1 MIILSQGIFFFF
13 QAEKKTLYRNRE
25 EYNRFMEDEKKYWG
39 MEVKNS
45 MPKTIHIKTPHNL
58 KGPSPSR
65 FFS

>member
-1 MIILSQGIFFFF
+1 
-13 QAEKKTLYRNRE
+13 
-25 EYNRFMEDEKKYWG
+25 MEDEKKYRG

-65 FFS
+65 FFSYEYQRQD